1 MSQIKI
7 KVRPRSAVRF
17 PGICVHC
24 AQPAA
29 GWMEVRKRIGR
40 VTRLIEVPLCNRC
53 ASELR
58 RQSGEEE
65 RLQKIGRLVGSA
77 LFLLALALIL
87 LLTPARLG
95 FTLRLLIALSTATVL
110 TTAVYLWFRRARFQ
124 AARPEK
130 KAIRNSAGITTF
142 SWRATTFEF
151 NNETFAERFRDL
163 NETLLME
170 I

>member
-1 MSQIKI
+1 MSQVKI
-7 KVRPRSAVRF
+7 KARPNRSVRF

-29 GWMEVRKRIGR
+29 DWMGVRKRVGR
-40 VTRLIEVPLCNRC
+40 VTRLIDVPLCRRC
-53 ASELR
+53 ASELG

-65 RLQKIGRLVGSA
+65 RLQKVGRLVCGV

-87 LLTPARLG
+87 FLTPARLG
-95 FTLRLLIALSTATVL
+95 FMLRLLIALLTASVL
-110 TTAVYLWFRRARFQ
+110 TTTVYLWYRRSYFQ

-130 KAIRNSAGITTF
+130 KAIRNSASIANF

-151 NNETFAERFRDL
+151 SNETFAERFRDL
-163 NETLLME
+163 NEALLMK

>member
-1 MSQIKI
+1 MNRVKI
-7 KVRPRSAVRF
+7 KVRPRNTVRF

-24 AQPAA
+24 AEPAA

-40 VTRLIEVPLCNRC
+40 ITRLIEVPLCSRC
-53 ASELR
+53 AGELR

-65 RLQKIGRLVGSA
+65 RLQKLGRLACVV
-77 LFLLALALIL
+77 LFLLALALL
-87 LLTPARLG
+87 LLLMPARLALL
-95 FTLRLLIALSTATVL
+95 LRLLTALLTATVL
-110 TTAVYLWFRRARFQ
+110 ATVVYLWFRRARFQ

-130 KAIRNSAGITTF
+130 KAIRNSASISNF

-151 NNETFAERFRDL
+151 NNETFAKRFRDL